1 MSTNNKRQRKGSA
14 LIIIG
19 SVLIVLVPIIF
30 LMVPVFFTELF
41 CGRGDRCGYAG
52 LGILGYTTYVAVG
65 SFIIGLVLIII
76 GAILDS
82 KK

>member
-1 MSTNNKRQRKGSA
+1 
-14 LIIIG
+14 
-19 SVLIVLVPIIF
+19 
-30 LMVPVFFTELF
+30 MVPVFFTELF